1 MDRRRELRRRR
12 RRSGSGESVDLLTGL
27 LAYYRLDGALTDSSG
42 NGRDLTPPGDE
53 TYGAGVLGQ
62 ALAGGS
68 AATVAVSVPVTDF
81 SLACWIKLTSH
92 GSIVAS
98 QSAFGIQQADT
109 TVILQVAGQGGA
121 GASAMKVR
129 VAALGEP
136 NITLSGLSNGWHHVA
151 AVCSGGVLTVYRNGV
166 SAGTGNAPA
175 ATTAEIISAVAPT
188 SFGLLDECGF
198 YSLALSAAQ
207 VAALYNGGDGFD
219 PTA

>member
-53 TYGAGVLGQ
+53 TYDAGILGQ

-81 SLACWIKLTSH
+81 SLACWVKLTSH
-92 GSIVAS
+92 GFIVA
-98 QSAFGIQQADT
+98 QQAAFGIQQADT

-151 AVCSGGVLTVYRNGV
+151 AVCSSGVR
-166 SAGTGNAPA
+166 TGNAPA

-188 SFGLLDECGF
+188 SFALLDECGF